1 MYVLKLGSNA
11 ITNDTKIMECDNCG
25 SRFIYNECDVVT
37 GVDVDYSS
45 VKYLLCPV
53 CGKYI
58 ELEKEKDALATA
70 FSTLLG
76 FDLNNN
82 TQ

>member
-1 MYVLKLGSNA
+1 MFVLELGNNA
-11 ITNDTKIMECDNCG
+11 ITNSTKIMGCNNCG
-25 SRFIYNECDVVT
+25 SRFIYNECDIIT
-37 GVDVDYSS
+37 GVDADYYS

-70 FSTLLG
+70 FSNLLG
-76 FDLNNN
+76 FNLNND

>member
-1 MYVLKLGSNA
+1 MYVLKLGNNA
-11 ITNDTKIMECDNCG
+11 ITNSTKIMECNNCG
-25 SRFIYNECDVVT
+25 SIFIYNECDIIT
-37 GVDVDYSS
+37 GVDIDYSS
-45 VKYLLCPV
+45 IKYLLCPV

-76 FDLNNN
+76 VDFNND
-82 TQ
+82 